1 MDVRAVREGALRAVR
16 AAAYFVLDVVSSIPF
31 DLIIQSD
38 GSSATK
44 VAKVIKVFRLLKV
57 SSRVRNFRR
66 SGVHDRPG
74 HARERCAAQS
84 DAVAQLSK
92 VSKTTQ
98 YAEQIEDWVGTC
110 TPALS
115 TIPCTLAR
123 TLLFSRLRLH
133 EKHSSAVCV
142 CMPPHLHR
150 DCARRCHICTRD
162 WAHPAYICTG
172 TGLTPATSAPGLGAP
187 LRVRAELLALGAHA
201 TPLLCATELSRAGG
215 VDMLVSS
222 NLARVI

>member
-1 MDVRAVREGALRAVR
+1 M
-16 AAAYFVLDVVSSIPF
+16 
-31 DLIIQSD
+31 
-38 GSSATK
+38 
-44 VAKVIKVFRLLKV
+44 
-57 SSRVRNFRR
+57 
-66 SGVHDRPG
+66 
-74 HARERCAAQS
+74 
-84 DAVAQLSK
+84 AQLSK

-201 TPLLCATELSRAGG
+201 TPLTPVRDRAITRGRSG
-215 VDMLVSS
+215 H
-222 NLARVI
+222 ARLFQFGACHMTCNPHTHPLRPAACHTQSHLLLH